1 MKKYQSALP
10 YFPENEIEA
19 ILEQTKMMLG
29 GGAMLSMGENVS
41 EFEQSFA
48 LYCGV
53 DFGIATN
60 SCTSALSS
68 VFKVLEF
75 KKDDEVILP
84 AQTFFANLSSV
95 VNAGAKPIFCDTD
108 CNFLL
113 SFESLKQNI
122 SPKTK
127 AVVIVYFCGAISQDI
142 FKIRDF
148 CKENKIFL
156 IEDCAHAH
164 GAQAIDEE
172 GNIHKAGSIGD
183 VGCFS
188 FFSTKIMTTG
198 EGGMILCKD
207 EKLAYILRSYA
218 NRGLDP
224 KSKIEHFIHYGENF
238 RMSEFCGFLG
248 KSQLRCL
255 DSFLTH
261 RNKIAC
267 IYKKALKGFDLAFQE
282 VPDGF
287 LHSYWRFIIFLR
299 NFPKES
305 IIEELRKHHIPAEA
319 PYNPLLHKHNIL
331 NTSLQCPNAEKLAKS
346 HISLPM
352 HLGITEEDALFIAS
366 TLKKILGEFLC
377 KNSKS

>member
-10 YFPENEIEA
+10 YFPENEIEV
-19 ILEQTKMMLG
+19 ILEQTKVMLG

-41 EFEQSFA
+41 DFEKSFA

-68 VFKVLEF
+68 VFKVLDLNQ
-75 KKDDEVILP
+75 DDEVILP

-95 VNAGAKPIFCDTD
+95 VNAGAKPVFCDTD
-108 CNFLL
+108 SNFLL
-113 SFESLKQNI
+113 SFESLKRNI
-122 SPKTK
+122 SSKTK
-127 AVVIVYFCGAISQDI
+127 AIVIVHFCGAISQDI
-142 FKIRDF
+142 FKIRDL
-148 CKENKIFL
+148 CKEKKIFL

-164 GAQAIDEE
+164 GAQAIDEN
-172 GNIHKAGSIGD
+172 GKIYKAGSLGD

-198 EGGMILCKD
+198 EGGMIVCKD
-207 EKLAYILRSYA
+207 EKLAYTLRSYA

-224 KSKIEHFIHYGENF
+224 KSKMEHFITYGENF

-255 DSFLTH
+255 NDFLTH
-261 RNKIAC
+261 RNQIAH
-267 IYKKALKGFDLAFQE
+267 IYKTTLKDCNIAFQE
-282 VPDGF
+282 VPEGF

-299 NFPKES
+299 NFPKER
-305 IIEELRKHHIPAEA
+305 IIQELSKHFIPAEA
-319 PYNPLLHKHNIL
+319 PYNPLLHKHDIL
-331 NTSLQCPNAEKLAKS
+331 DTSLQCPNAEKLANS

-366 TLKKILGEFLC
+366 TLKTILGEFSC